1 MLRLLNKAFKRRRS
15 MTTLHPPE
23 TFGMAKFGW
32 IMSTFPVS
40 TYPLRRASSSQLS
53 MMEAWVLETGRGG
66 RKRTRRGGRAL
77 PPNSILTPASMTLI
91 TKLEARSEWAVLLD
105 RREPRTPLGA
115 GPGVRGRT
123 NAVHL
128 FMLRRA
134 PGFRGGG
141 FL

>member
-40 TYPLRRASSSQLS
+40 TYPLRRASSSHLS

-66 RKRTRRGGRAL
+66 EEADASRRT
-77 PPNSILTPASMTLI
+77 
-91 TKLEARSEWAVLLD
+91 
-105 RREPRTPLGA
+105 GA
-115 GPGVRGRT
+115 
-123 NAVHL
+123 
-128 FMLRRA
+128 
-134 PGFRGGG
+134 
-141 FL
+141 